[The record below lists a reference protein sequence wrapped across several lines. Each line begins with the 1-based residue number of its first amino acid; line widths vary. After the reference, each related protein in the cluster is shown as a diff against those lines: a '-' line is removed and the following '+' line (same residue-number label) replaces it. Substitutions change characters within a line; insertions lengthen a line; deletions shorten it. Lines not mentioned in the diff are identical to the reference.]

1 MKEKFS
7 IKVNHFAAKTIDAAS
22 GSDKE
27 KLGIATLV
35 LIFSGAMMYAGM
47 GTHSLLVIMSGIL
60 FIAGRLRSKLSLL
73 TGLKRFLQKIKAT
86 NDSWI

>member
-1 MKEKFS
+1 MKQKLS
-7 IKVNHFAAKTIDAAS
+7 IRVNHFAAKTIDVVS

-27 KLGIATLV
+27 NLGIALLV

-60 FIAGRLRSKLSLL
+60 FIAGLLMLLIELFAVVKKIFSK
-73 TGLKRFLQKIKAT
+73 
-86 NDSWI
+86 NNEP

>member
-1 MKEKFS
+1 MKIMKEKFS
-7 IKVNHFAAKTIDAAS
+7 IKVNHFAAKTIDAVS

-27 KLGIATLV
+27 NLGIATLV

-60 FIAGRLRSKLSLL
+60 FIGGLLVFIAELINIAQNIFSKDELD
-73 TGLKRFLQKIKAT
+73 K
-86 NDSWI
+86 